1 MNFEEA
7 LKSRDLEMIM
17 NKAAS
22 KFMSQLDVD
31 ELHTC
36 KLNALWKASEGHE
49 EGRSKFTTYL
59 FNGVRQ
65 QCISAI
71 KFNNRHRNKT
81 RPLHDNISDPTASG
95 NLLDLYDEIDSLPNG
110 DMLRDR
116 MLSDT
121 IEEVAQKHD
130 CNRETV
136 RRKIKNSANLLKE
149 RLK

>member
-81 RPLHDNISDPTASG
+81 RPLHDNISEAR
-95 NLLDLYDEIDSLPNG
+95 LQQ
-110 DMLRDR
+110 R
-116 MLSDT
+116 
-121 IEEVAQKHD
+121 
-130 CNRETV
+130 
-136 RRKIKNSANLLKE
+136 NSAKKDKKLSKLTKRTTEVVYNNTRRIGSCRIWNLCFF
-149 RLK
+149 